1 MDKKSENNK
10 NTDKRKNDNET
21 RYRERFRLIEMN
33 ELLDSFSAT
42 CFGRNEDIRPVILTE
57 KGKISK
63 VKLNRFTEEL
73 TACADEY
80 TSILR
85 GTGLTDEERELVGRI
100 IFISVIVA
108 GTGYGFSPSDGDYSW
123 EPFSRKISF
132 EDINQLL
139 RVSVP
144 YMSVEDMFFFINQT
158 LSLLGEKMY
167 VNDLAG
173 ESVHRPEA
181 HDNSAESEEE
191 ASSDNIGRVRDKKNV
206 IRLRD
211 DRMFAELQRAEDE
224 YAEDEELYAK
234 MEEEMLKDYEKNRIP
249 EWVEQKQV
257 DELAELMKHYNDV
270 FPMKEE
276 FLEACRYYGKNVFD
290 VCPDNIDRVFES
302 AINLYLIRTGL
313 SPLADQIEF
322 RHIHAEV
329 SVAESRIERKVW
341 RNRRG

>member
-1 MDKKSENNK
+1 M
-10 NTDKRKNDNET
+10 
-21 RYRERFRLIEMN
+21 
-33 ELLDSFSAT
+33 
-42 CFGRNEDIRPVILTE
+42 
-57 KGKISK
+57 
-63 VKLNRFTEEL
+63 
-73 TACADEY
+73 
-80 TSILR
+80 
-85 GTGLTDEERELVGRI
+85 
-100 IFISVIVA
+100 
-108 GTGYGFSPSDGDYSW
+108 
-123 EPFSRKISF
+123 
-132 EDINQLL
+132 
-139 RVSVP
+139 
-144 YMSVEDMFFFINQT
+144 
-158 LSLLGEKMY
+158 
-167 VNDLAG
+167 
-173 ESVHRPEA
+173 
-181 HDNSAESEEE
+181 
-191 ASSDNIGRVRDKKNV
+191 